1 MALTPHPALVRK
13 QGITKI
19 GGAKVSNIIRV
30 IKNANYT
37 TLSNY
42 HFKDKRLSWK
52 AKGLLSTMLS
62 LPDNWDFTVEG
73 LATLSGDG
81 VKSTSSGL
89 KELEEYGYLVRE
101 QHRNEKGFYAE
112 TCYNVYEQ
120 PVEKAEESPERELTE
135 PTNDYNSQPICQN
148 GRTDESLENSGVHPI
163 SQNRRTDNR
172 RTDNRMTENDGQ
184 LNTNKLNTNKL
195 NTSSSSYSDDVQQN
209 MRKNLILDEEAK
221 ESLRKRLELEH
232 IAEKYN
238 KPKLVEA
245 VFVELCK
252 RDYEFVQLMNRI
264 AFEQVCLSI
273 MHIQSR
279 EPVRMLP
286 NYINKCLDNII
297 CGIEAAGAAGNKDSP
312 YSRISRI
319 NNVYNNIMQNHYD
332 FDELEKELLSN

>member
-1 MALTPHPALVRK
+1 M
-13 QGITKI
+13 
-19 GGAKVSNIIRV
+19 SNIFRV

-73 LATLSGDG
+73 LAALSGDG

-101 QHRNEKGFYAE
+101 QHRNEKGYYAE

-120 PVEKAEESPERELTE
+120 PVEKAEESQNRELTE
-135 PTNDYNSQPICQN
+135 PVNDYNSQPISQN
-148 GRTDESLENSGVHPI
+148 GRTDESLENSGGYPI
-163 SQNRRTDNR
+163 CQNRRTDNR
-172 RTDNRMTENDGQ
+172 ITEKGGQ
-184 LNTNKLNTNKL
+184 LNTNKLNTKEL
-195 NTSSSSYSDDVQQN
+195 NTSSSYSDNVQN
-209 MRKNLILDEEAK
+209 DMRKNWILDEEAK

-252 RDYEFVQLMNRI
+252 RDNEFVQLMNRR

-273 MHIQSR
+273 MDIQKR
-279 EPVRMLP
+279 EPVRILP
-286 NYINKCLDNII
+286 NLINKCLDNII
-297 CGIEAAGAAGNKDSP
+297 CGIKAAGAAGNKDSP
-312 YSRISRI
+312 YSRSK
-319 NNVYNNIMQNHYD
+319 NAYDTYNQFMHRQYD
-332 FDELEKELLSN
+332 FEELEKELLSN

>member
-1 MALTPHPALVRK
+1 MALTPHSHSALVRK
-13 QGITKI
+13 QGIIKI
-19 GGAKVSNIIRV
+19 GGAKVSNVIRV

-101 QHRNEKGFYAE
+101 QHRNEKGYYAE

-120 PVEKAEESPERELTE
+120 PVEKAEESSERELTE
-135 PTNDYNSQPICQN
+135 PVNDYNSQPICQN
-148 GRTDESLENSGVHPI
+148 GRTDENLENSGVHPI
-163 SQNRRTDNR
+163 SSNRRTDNR
-172 RTDNRMTENDGQ
+172 RTEKGGQ

-195 NTSSSSYSDDVQQN
+195 NTSSSYSDDVQQN

-232 IAEKYN
+232 MTVKYD
-238 KPKLVEA
+238 KPELVEA

-252 RDYEFVQLMNRI
+252 KDYEFVQLMDRR

-273 MHIQSR
+273 MNIQNR

-286 NYINKCLDNII
+286 NLISKCLDNII
-297 CGIEAAGAAGNKDSP
+297 CGIKAAGAGGRDSP
-312 YSRISRI
+312 KIYS
-319 NNVYNNIMQNHYD
+319 NKNALYNDFMQNQYN
-332 FDELEKELLSN
+332 FEELEKELLSN